1 MPASAEP
8 MTLLRTACLGP
19 MILAAALSSSPV
31 KAAPQAPAPEASA
44 STTPRLDLAAL
55 IECRQRVADYDAV
68 AGVVA
73 DPLKAVA
80 NGMAPLPQTN
90 QFMSEFRLATPLT
103 VFDQRT
109 ELVTV
114 SGASI
119 MAILDVADPRP
130 LAKALKLEDGVD
142 NPDKFMA
149 GREVVAR
156 DVTDPRTGEPMIES
170 IILSV
175 STVKTHPGK
184 TLAGCTYSL
193 DLPAEDEQA
202 PTPAETPAAPTGTLP
217 PSVNTPV
224 DQR

>member
-1 MPASAEP
+1 
-8 MTLLRTACLGP
+8 MTFARPACLCLLALFSTP
-19 MILAAALSSSPV
+19 AMAAAPTT
-31 KAAPQAPAPEASA
+31 AAPTTAAPAAAP
-44 STTPRLDLAAL
+44 LDLAAL

-68 AGVVA
+68 APVVA

-80 NGMAPLPQTN
+80 NGMQPLPQNN
-90 QFMSEFRLATPLT
+90 QFMSEYRLATPLT
-103 VFDQRT
+103 VFGQRT
-109 ELVTV
+109 EYVAV

-130 LAKALKLEDGVD
+130 MAKTLALEDGVD

-149 GREVVAR
+149 GREVVSR

-170 IILSV
+170 IILSL

-193 DLPAEDEQA
+193 DLPAEDEA
-202 PTPAETPAAPTGTLP
+202 PAAPAGALP
-217 PSVNTPV
+217 PSVNTPPGG
-224 DQR
+224 R

>member
-1 MPASAEP
+1 
-8 MTLLRTACLGP
+8 MTLLRAACLTLTALLPLPG
-19 MILAAALSSSPV
+19 MAAA
-31 KAAPQAPAPEASA
+31 APAP
-44 STTPRLDLAAL
+44 LDLPAL

-68 AGVVA
+68 APVVA

-80 NGMAPLPQTN
+80 NGLQPLEQRN
-90 QFMSEFRLATPLT
+90 QFMAEYRLASPIT
-103 VFDQRT
+103 VFGQRA
-109 ELVTV
+109 EYITV

-130 LAKALKLEDGVD
+130 LAKGLKLEDGVD

-175 STVKTHPGK
+175 STVQSHPGK

-193 DLPAEDEQA
+193 DLPAEE
-202 PTPAETPAAPTGTLP
+202 EEEPAADAPLP
-217 PSVNTPV
+217 PSVNTP
-224 DQR
+224 DGEH